1 MGVSLN
7 GGTPIS
13 HPKMIIFS
21 RKTPL
26 VVGYQQTRMVVGCQ
40 HFRNRPIYLQCFVY
54 IPMLSNLFWIIV
66 DFQLTKR
73 FGRQLLEA
81 SLMMETQPQLWP
93 LLLVVG
99 LVVLQVRSSY
109 QLQQPP
115 GDGCLQLVNHGD
127 LYHINRFRFAGWLK
141 HQLQYVHQQYPRTWG
156 LKDESFLKK
165 EYHIIWISKFRDP
178 ITSKPS
184 GWWFQIFLIFIP
196 I

>member
-26 VVGYQQTRMVVGCQ
+26 VVGYQQTRMVVGYQ

-115 GDGCLQLVNHGD
+115 GDGCLQPPGKSWGSLPYQLVE
-127 LYHINRFRFAGWLK
+127 FAGLK

-156 LKDESFLKK
+156 LKDESFLFGISHHLDLKK
-165 EYHIIWISKFRDP
+165 IRDP
-178 ITSKPS
+178 ITSKP
-184 GWWFQIFLIFIP
+184 WDPYEF
-196 I
+196 